1 MTDNLPFLS
10 SAFPRFRRLRR
21 SAGLRDM
28 LAEVHLDPAHLVL
41 PLFLVPGRGIRLPIA
56 SMPCVFQLSPDE
68 ALREIEGALG
78 EGIRSCLLFGVIPQD
93 KKNEHGSVALD
104 PENVVCETLRLI
116 RGRSLP
122 VVTITD
128 LCFCEYT
135 SHGHCGPLTGVA
147 RDGQRTVDND
157 ATVGLLARQ
166 AVNHIRAG
174 ADVVAPSGMM
184 DGMISGIRG
193 GLDAAGFS
201 DTAILSYA
209 VKYASAFYGPF
220 RDAVG
225 SAPSFGDR
233 RSYQMDFRRRREAVA
248 EAAADLAQGADILM
262 VKPGMPCLDIL
273 RDLRER
279 LDAPLAAYQVSG
291 EYSMIKAASAN
302 GWLDGRAAML
312 ESLVALRRAGADFI
326 LTYFAREAARALRED
341 SR

>member
-1 MTDNLPFLS
+1 MTDPLRSSLPAS
-10 SAFPRFRRLRR
+10 PRFRRLRR
-21 SAGLRDM
+21 SAALRE
-28 LAEVHLDPAHLVL
+28 LVAEIRLDPARFVL
-41 PLFLVPGRGIRLPIA
+41 PLFLVPGRGQRLPVA

-68 ALREIEGALG
+68 AIREIEAALA
-78 EGIRSCLLFGVIPQD
+78 EGICACLLFGVVPADQKD
-93 KKNEHGSVALD
+93 ERGNAALD
-104 PENVVCETLRLI
+104 PENVVCETLRLL
-116 RGRSLP
+116 RGKNLP
-122 VVTITD
+122 VVAITD

-135 SHGHCGPLTGVA
+135 SHGHCGPLAGIG
-147 RDGQRTVDND
+147 RDGFRTVDND

-166 AVNHIRAG
+166 AVNHARAG

-184 DGMISGIRG
+184 DGMVSGIRA
-193 GLDAAGFS
+193 GLDAAGFT

-220 RDAVG
+220 RDAAG

-248 EAAADLAQGADILM
+248 EAAADVAQGADIIM
-262 VKPGMPCLDIL
+262 VKPGMPCLDLL

-291 EYSMIKAASAN
+291 EYAMIKAASAN

-312 ESLVALRRAGADFI
+312 ESLVAFHRAGADFV
-326 LTYFAREAARALRED
+326 LTYFAREAARALREGEP
-341 SR
+341 